1 MRVLATAAVALVALA
16 AGSTATAAPQASVR
30 VGDNF
35 IRPGEKTVSVGSRL
49 SFRWIGA
56 ARHHI
61 VKSRGPGGPIASPP
75 TAKSGVNLARTFGRA
90 GTYRFLCRIHPVE
103 MRLKLTVR

>member
-1 MRVLATAAVALVALA
+1 MRALATAAVALTALA
-16 AGSTATAAPQASVR
+16 ACATATAAPQATVR

-35 IRPGEKTVSVGSRL
+35 IRPAEKTVSVGTRV

-61 VKSRGPGGPIASPP
+61 VKSKGPGGPIASPP
-75 TAKSGVNLARTFGRA
+75 TAKSGVNLAKTFGRT
-90 GTYRFLCRIHPVE
+90 GTYRFLCRIHPSE
-103 MRLKLTVR
+103 MRLKLVVR